1 MQITTIG
8 LDLAKNV
15 FQVHGVDAVG
25 KLTVTRQLRR
35 GQLIEFFKKLPPC
48 LVGMEACATAHHWA
62 RELIKLGHTVR
73 LMPASYAKAYVKRSK
88 NDAADAAGIC
98 EAVTR
103 PSMRFVPVKTAE
115 SQAAIM
121 LHRSRDLLVRQRTQ
135 LINALRAH
143 LAEVGLVAA
152 AGVDGLKSLLAIIRE
167 AGGETGQLPGPM
179 RQALQPLV
187 DQLAALQAQIGQLE
201 RSIHA
206 QHRASDVSR
215 RLETIPGIGVIGA
228 TAIAATVSEP
238 GAFESGREF
247 AAWIGL
253 VPRQHSTGGKQML
266 GRISKQGD
274 RYLRR
279 LLIVG
284 ATAVIRHARAHPD
297 KHPWIIKL
305 LAKMPQEGRRR
316 AGQQNGAHRL
326 GGSGQGRNLPGAG
339 AHGARIRT
347 RQWEPARQTN
357 CEGDDGVMRNG
368 RAVDLENPGR
378 FTCGRAR
385 RFDWDQTSGS
395 HQGQRSCA
403 ARNRP
408 DT

>member
-1 MQITTIG
+1 MQIATIG

-15 FQVHGVDAVG
+15 FQVHGVDDVD
-25 KLTVTRQLRR
+25 KLTITRQLRR
-35 GQLIEFFKKLPPC
+35 GQLIGFFKKLPPC

-73 LMPASYAKAYVKRSK
+73 LMPAGYVKAYVKRSK

-167 AGGETGQLPGPM
+167 AGETGQLPGPM
-179 RQALQPLV
+179 QQALQPLV

-238 GAFESGREF
+238 GAFKSGREF

-266 GRISKQGD
+266 GSISKQGD

-305 LAKMPQEGRRR
+305 LAKMP
-316 AGQQNGAHRL
+316 AKKVAVALANKT
-326 GGSGQGRNLPGAG
+326 
-339 AHGARIRT
+339 ARIAWAILAKGGTYRA
-347 RQWEPARQTN
+347 PALA
-357 CEGDDGVMRNG
+357 EH
-368 RAVDLENPGR
+368 A
-378 FTCGRAR
+378 
-385 RFDWDQTSGS
+385 
-395 HQGQRSCA
+395 
-403 ARNRP
+403 
-408 DT
+408 